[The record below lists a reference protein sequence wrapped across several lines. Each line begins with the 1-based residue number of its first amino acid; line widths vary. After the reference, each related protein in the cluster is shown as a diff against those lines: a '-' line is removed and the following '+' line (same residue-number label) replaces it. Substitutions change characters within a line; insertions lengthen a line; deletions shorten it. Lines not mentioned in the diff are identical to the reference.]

1 MIRHVVIHTVLVV
14 LILFHASV
22 GDECIECHDKVA
34 DSVAEEQVEA
44 LGLLQTHM
52 QVTRRGTR
60 PTSNNSA
67 HLQAKA
73 EHSMARSPAK
83 SAGKQAAS
91 EKLAQGFRAEKQI
104 PHDQGE
110 LQPGVDGR
118 LQITLPPG
126 VQTTKPDQVPNGLP
140 RDQGEL
146 PPGAA
151 TIKPEELPPGVQ
163 TIKPDQVPNAI
174 AEAAKQAVETTTT
187 SSTSTTST
195 TTSTTTTVT
204 TTVITT
210 TPAPATTVPA
220 TTVPATTSSPNPDDL
235 PEEEKQRRHKEFRKA
250 HRAGGTA
257 AAYPEGSKVIDGWL
271 VPNVQAAKKDKA
283 EEDNEDEHDDED
295 DDKTKD
301 KDDDKRKADE
311 KRLDKDDAKEKDK
324 DDDQKKIDRKKSDKD
339 TTEEEDQDDSKK
351 QRQHKEFEKAHP
363 AGGTAPPTVPEGYK
377 VKDGWLIPKDKVDG
391 KKSDKND
398 DKKKADEEKPDTN
411 DGKKE
416 VDRKKP
422 DRDDDKGKQA
432 EHAKLLV
439 SANTGK
445 EVGLITSAM
454 TLTSSLEIHANN
466 PWAKFW

>member
-22 GDECIECHDKVA
+22 GDECIECNDKA
-34 DSVAEEQVEA
+34 AELLTEEEVEA
-44 LGLLQTHM
+44 LSLLQTYM
-52 QVTRRGTR
+52 QVTKRSTG
-60 PTSNNSA
+60 PALNSGA
-67 HLQAKA
+67 HLQV
-73 EHSMARSPAK
+73 EHSTVRNPAELD
-83 SAGKQAAS
+83 GQQAAS
-91 EKLAQGFRAEKQI
+91 EKLAQGFQMEKQI
-104 PHDQGE
+104 PH
-110 LQPGVDGR
+110 
-118 LQITLPPG
+118 
-126 VQTTKPDQVPNGLP
+126 
-140 RDQGEL
+140 DQGEL

-151 TIKPEELPPGVQ
+151 TIKPEEVPPGVQ

-174 AEAAKQAVETTTT
+174 AEAEKHAVEATTT

-195 TTSTTTTVT
+195 TTTTTTTVT
-204 TTVITT
+204 TTIITT